1 MDVDDNGNE
10 REWSDQVDIQ
20 IALDER
26 EQREFDK
33 EEEEKQKL
41 AEDIRTLR
49 TAYSE
54 ETDIRVKTSLR
65 KYIDLLRN
73 AQKYNEKN
81 KLPRWYDRND
91 KASTKSKKKW
101 LK

>member
-10 REWSDQVDIQ
+10 REWSEQVDIQ

-65 KYIDLLRN
+65 KYMDLLRN
-73 AQKYNEKN
+73 AQKYNEKIN
-81 KLPRWYDRND
+81 FPGGATEMIKLAQKAKKND
-91 KASTKSKKKW
+91 
-101 LK
+101 